1 MFTGLSTVATRR
13 TPPRLGVP
21 WPKATRGMGTP
32 SAPRPAPAVMLAAPA
47 IHWRRDSLPL
57 LSLSSRACFIARPP
71 RPTIQTAAS
80 PRMASQIIR
89 ARDSLVDL
97 PVLNHEA
104 HTLERRH
111 VLQRI
116 ALHRDQIRSLTGLD
130 RSHLSV
136 DPTRLGPPAG
146 AGEEAI
152 TRRHAE
158 PHERLQLEGHE
169 PVHAVGATGEADARG
184 EMAGEIL
191 VHHPT

>member
-13 TPPRLGVP
+13 TPPCLGVP

-47 IHWRRDSLPL
+47 IHWRRDSLAL

-71 RPTIQTAAS
+71 RPNYS
-80 PRMASQIIR
+80 NGCPSQIIR

-97 PVLNHEA
+97 PVLHHEA

-116 ALHRDQIRSLTGLD
+116 ALHRDQIRSLAGLD

-136 DPTRLGPPAG
+136 DPTRLGPPAS
-146 AGEEAI
+146 AGEEGI

-169 PVHAVGATGEADARG
+169 SVHAVGATGEADARG
-184 EMAGEIL
+184 EMAGKIL

>member
-71 RPTIQTAAS
+71 RPNYSNGCLAWYGVTNHPLAC
-80 PRMASQIIR
+80 R
-89 ARDSLVDL
+89 ARSF
-97 PVLNHEA
+97 P
-104 HTLERRH
+104 
-111 VLQRI
+111 
-116 ALHRDQIRSLTGLD
+116 
-130 RSHLSV
+130 
-136 DPTRLGPPAG
+136 PLGRPDTPRPPAG
-146 AGEEAI
+146 AGEEGI

-169 PVHAVGATGEADARG
+169 SVHAVGATGEADARG